1 MNGFFAQEHWRGQYV
16 NVSRRDN
23 NEVTIAVSGP
33 QGAHK
38 SYVELSS
45 EQAHQLGAF
54 LTPSA
59 VPNEIAFVLRDLA
72 RAMHRYEATDDAD
85 LVGEDTCWEADALR
99 NAANRLIALVDP
111 AVREAWRAEDNAQWR
126 ADYPNYAAKAGRGQ
140 APSEQQKVSA

>member
-1 MNGFFAQEHWRGQYV
+1 MNGFFAQEHWRGQNV

-33 QGAHK
+33 RGAHK
-38 SYVELSS
+38 SYVELSA

-72 RAMHRYEATDDAD
+72 RAMHRYEATDEVD
-85 LVGEDTCWEADALR
+85 LVGEDTCWEAAALR
-99 NAANRLIALVDP
+99 NAANRLIALVGP
-111 AVREAWRAEDNAQWR
+111 SQRQAWREEDTAQWQ
-126 ADYPNYAAKAGRGQ
+126 ADYPAHAAKAK
-140 APSEQQKVSA
+140 APA